1 MGTPVTYELKG
12 NIARIT
18 MDDGKVNALSP
29 AMLSGI
35 DAALDR
41 AAADRAPVVLRG
53 RDGVFSAG
61 FHLPTLRAGGPDAR
75 DMVGEGFELAVR
87 MLSFPLPVVIAC
99 TGHAIAMAVFLLQSG
114 DYRVGASGPYR
125 LTANEVA
132 LGITMPRATI
142 EISRQRLAPAHF
154 NRAMINAE
162 VYSPEDAVDA
172 GFLDRVVPPSEL
184 DSATRDVAVELG
196 QLDLDAHA
204 ATKLAARDQALR
216 AIRAG
221 IEADG
226 GELRS
231 TA

>member
-1 MGTPVTYELKG
+1 VGTPVTYELEG

-75 DMVGEGFELAVR
+75 DMVGAGFELAVR

-125 LTANEVA
+125 LTANEVT
-132 LGITMPRATI
+132 LGITMPRAAI
-142 EISRQRLAPAHF
+142 EICRQRLTPAHF

-184 DSATRDVAVELG
+184 DSAAREVATELG

-204 ATKLAARDQALR
+204 ATKLAARDLALR